1 MSRMQTATRAGA
13 VSATALAIAV
23 ASTALALAIR
33 TSAEVQ
39 AGPASAVVTYVH
51 SEAGL
56 PGEGRPPS
64 PGPTDPDGAL

>member
-1 MSRMQTATRAGA
+1 MSRIQTATSASA
-13 VSATALAIAV
+13 VPATALAIALTG
-23 ASTALALAIR
+23 AALALAIQ

-39 AGPASAVVTYVH
+39 AGPASGNVMYVH